1 MPGAD
6 ARVDS
11 QAGQW
16 LGAISVILLIAAGM
30 AWAGSQGS
38 VETSGVALFALCGGL
53 AFVVNWV
60 AFVPA
65 WLGQTE
71 RYYDL
76 TGSLTYLSLIG
87 VALALSGGID
97 LRAGLLG
104 LLVATWAVRL
114 GRFLFKRVNED
125 GSDGRFDV
133 IKPNFARFLM
143 TWSLQAL
150 WVFVTLSCAL
160 AAMTSVHRVPLGAMA
175 VLGSLLWLFG
185 FVIEVIADRQK
196 RVFRADTANAGRF
209 ITSGLWAWSR
219 HPNYFGEISLWLGIS
234 LIALPALS
242 GWQWLTLVSP
252 VFVYIL
258 LTRISGVPML
268 ESRAKKRW
276 GEEPEYRAYKRR
288 TPSVFL
294 RPPHVHRA
302 ATEKSAKS
310 SG

>member
-1 MPGAD
+1 MPGTDVRA
-6 ARVDS
+6 DS

-16 LGAISVILLIAAGM
+16 LGAIAVILLIAAGM

-38 VETSGVALFALCGGL
+38 VQTSGVALFALCGGL
-53 AFVVNWV
+53 AFVVNWA

-87 VALALSGGID
+87 VALALAGGID

-160 AAMTSVHRVPLGAMA
+160 AAMTSARRVPLGAMA

-219 HPNYFGEISLWLGIS
+219 HPNYFGEILLWLGIS

-294 RPPHVHRA
+294 RPPRVHRA
-302 ATEKSAKS
+302 ATEKSA
-310 SG
+310 